1 MEGNN
6 MFETNEEVNQNLKQS
21 ILDYYMGHIKHKL
34 KSLITNEIENEISS
48 NIIQFLD
55 AQIDTGNSLIVKED
69 IIKILNSVLI
79 DSNFTLNNSNF
90 EQSRIEHCL
99 PDSSTITI
107 DTIRCCICCRKIRN
121 SI

>member
-1 MEGNN
+1 
-6 MFETNEEVNQNLKQS
+6 MFETNEEVSQNLKQS

-34 KSLITNEIENEISS
+34 KSLITNDIEDEISS

-55 AQIDTGNSLIVKED
+55 AQIDTGNSLIVKDD

-79 DSNFTLNNSNF
+79 DSDFALNNNDF

-99 PDSSTITI
+99 PSSSNITI
-107 DTIRCCICCRKIRN
+107 DTIRCYICCRKIRN